1 MSGHLKSLVKTWSRG
16 HTQQQGS
23 LGNVVLHLGK
33 CHLRTTRNLCH
44 KRIAGVIKGE
54 CLYFLLHLSSL
65 FHYFIIFMYHL
76 RKFQKSIF
84 GKKKKKLIWRKCF
97 EMLIVVIA
105 FQWLGYTSLH
115 LYVSPYFQIWLKWEC
130 VAFIFRKKKIPSH
143 TFTIPFL
150 IAKKRKNLVPRVE
163 CG

>member
-1 MSGHLKSLVKTWSRG
+1 MSGYLKSLVKTWSRG

-84 GKKKKKLIWRKCF
+84 GKKKETNLK
-97 EMLIVVIA
+97 EMLRNVNSGNCLSVVRLYIPA
-105 FQWLGYTSLH
+105 SL
-115 LYVSPYFQIWLKWEC
+115 C
-130 VAFIFRKKKIPSH
+130 
-143 TFTIPFL
+143 
-150 IAKKRKNLVPRVE
+150 
-163 CG
+163 